1 MKKISLVFV
10 YSICA
15 CACMY
20 AQTESQMGGNNYAFI
35 PIALSEGGSSISVK
49 AGMGGNYFQKIDLI
63 NNNDIMLPSYRSN
76 GEGANNTFFS
86 KEWVK
91 GSVTT
96 TDNQTYSEGLVFMFD
111 KVGRQLYF
119 RKTDSASIME
129 ADMSKVS
136 LFSLVT
142 DKQHI
147 FIKGDLLNKD
157 FSGEIFEMLVLDN
170 KKFSFLKSI
179 LSVYQ
184 QPSGSSAAQAMT
196 QTETPGKYVDK
207 LVYYIYGN
215 NSLQQIELKKKS
227 FFKAL
232 GPDELKA
239 EAYTQNHHGN
249 FNEDYAVNLLTYLN
263 QQ

>member
-1 MKKISLVFV
+1 MRYLFIAILFAANSLPVW
-10 YSICA
+10 
-15 CACMY
+15 
-20 AQTESQMGGNNYAFI
+20 AQTMSQSFGNN
-35 PIALSEGGSSISVK
+35 SVSVP
-49 AGMGGNYFQKIDLI
+49 GPTGFETIQLTGGNYFQKTDLV
-63 NNNDIMLPSYRSN
+63 NNNDVMLPSYGLN
-76 GEGANNTFFS
+76 DEGANNTFFS
-86 KEWVK
+86 KDWVK

-111 KVGRQLYF
+111 KVGHQLYF
-119 RKTDSASIME
+119 KKADSATIME

-147 FIKGDLLNKD
+147 FIKGELVNKD
-157 FSGEIFEMLVLDN
+157 FSGEIFEMLVLDE
-170 KKFSFLKSI
+170 KKFSLLKSI
-179 LSVYQ
+179 INVYQ
-184 QPSGSSAAQAMT
+184 QPSGSSAAKAMT

-207 LVYYIYGN
+207 PVYYMYAN

-232 GPDELKA
+232 GSDELKA
-239 EAYTQNHHGN
+239 EAYTQNHHDN
-249 FNEDYAVNLLTYLN
+249 FNEEYAVNLLTYLN